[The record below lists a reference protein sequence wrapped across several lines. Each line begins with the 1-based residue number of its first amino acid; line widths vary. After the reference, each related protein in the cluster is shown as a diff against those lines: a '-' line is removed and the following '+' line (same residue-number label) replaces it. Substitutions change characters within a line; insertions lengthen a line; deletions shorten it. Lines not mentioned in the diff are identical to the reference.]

1 MSTRAGTRIT
11 VLQFCLLFGMGVVLA
26 RAAQL
31 QLIEGRQLG
40 RQAAQ
45 RRTEHRMLEARRGA
59 IYDRRGQPLA
69 ITQEFYHAGVAP
81 NEVESRSRFVR
92 SVSRA
97 LGVSANELDRKMRSK
112 RYVYFHGPFTAS
124 QLEPVR
130 GMKGLHLESSYARA
144 YPARRLAGPVIGRLN
159 ADSGGGASG
168 LELALDS
175 LLSGV
180 PGEAVL
186 LRDRFGQRYESPARR
201 VRDPVAGN
209 DIWLTLDA
217 ELQDIAERTLEDA
230 IGDFKAKGGDIVFL
244 EPRTG
249 EILAVASRQIQNGET
264 LARPTAF
271 TDPFEPGSTA
281 KLFTAAALLKLKR
294 VDSTD
299 RVSGE
304 GGRWAMPI
312 RNHSPRVIEDVHRV
326 DGQLT
331 LADAIKVSSNIAMA
345 KFSARLSPREQF
357 EILRDFGFGSPTG
370 VEFPSE
376 SRGEL
381 RAPERWL
388 LDYSRASHAMGYE
401 FSVTALQLASAYAAI
416 ANDGVLVTPSLVRE
430 IRAPDGD
437 LLYRHQPEP
446 VRRAVSSELATKLR
460 GYLRAVVSEGG
471 TGERARLANFDLVGK
486 TGTAQLLRN
495 GRYQELYVASFAAL
509 FPADDPQLVIVVKL
523 SELEGSV
530 IYGGQTA
537 APVTRSMLE
546 QALASRRIALD
557 RQRLM
562 PATTTSLPDVRDTL
576 SDAPVPVQV
585 VRWPLDQS
593 DSAKEANVTVP
604 LVKGRSI
611 REAALA
617 LHQRGL
623 RVSVHGKGTVVRS
636 EPSAGDAARPGQL
649 VTLWTTE

>member
-1 MSTRAGTRIT
+1 MSNRPGTRIT
-11 VLQFCLLFGMGVVLA
+11 VLQFFLLLGMGLVLA

-31 QLIEGRQLG
+31 QLIEGSKLRA
-40 RQAAQ
+40 QASE
-45 RRTEHRMLEARRGA
+45 RRTERRVLEARRGA

-69 ITQEFYHAGVAP
+69 ISQEFYHAGVAP
-81 NEVESRSRFVR
+81 NEVENRTRFVR

-97 LGVSANELDRKMRSK
+97 LGISARELERRMRSK
-112 RYVYFHGPFTAS
+112 RYAYFHGPFTAS
-124 QLEPVR
+124 QLAPVR
-130 GMKGLHLESSYARA
+130 GARGLHLESEFARA
-144 YPARRLAGPVIGRLN
+144 YPARRLASSVIGRLD

-175 LLSGV
+175 LLRGV

-186 LRDRFGQRYESPARR
+186 LRDRFGQRYESPGRR
-201 VRDPVAGN
+201 LRDPVAGH
-209 DIWLTLDA
+209 DVWLTLDA

-230 IGDFKAKGGDIVFL
+230 IADFGAKGGDIVFL

-249 EILAVASRQIQNGET
+249 EILAVASRQIHNGES

-281 KLFTAAALLKLKR
+281 KLFTAAALIQLDK
-294 VDSTD
+294 VDTAD

-312 RNHSPRVIEDVHRV
+312 RNHSPRIIEDVHRV

-345 KFSARLSPREQF
+345 KFSARLSPLEQF
-357 EILRDFGFGSPTG
+357 EMLRDFGFGSPTG

-401 FSVTALQLASAYAAI
+401 FSVTALQLASAYAAV
-416 ANDGVLVTPSLVRE
+416 ANDGVLLTPTLVRE
-430 IRAPDGD
+430 VRAPDGR

-446 VRRAVSSELATKLR
+446 VRRVVSSELASRLR
-460 GYLRAVVSEGG
+460 AYLRAVVSEGG
-471 TGERARLANFDLVGK
+471 TGERARLANFELVGK
-486 TGTAQLLRN
+486 TGTAKLLRD
-495 GRYQELYVASFAAL
+495 GRYQDLYVASFAAL

-562 PATTTSLPDVRDTL
+562 PATTTSLPEYRDTL
-576 SDAPVPVQV
+576 SDGPVPVQS
-585 VRWPLDQS
+585 VRWPLPAA
-593 DSAKEANVTVP
+593 DSGKRGKVAIP
-604 LVKGRSI
+604 LVKGRSV

-623 RVSVHGKGTVVRS
+623 RVSVNGSGTVVS
-636 EPSAGDAARPGQL
+636 SDPAAGEPARPGQL
-649 VTLWTTE
+649 VTLWTSE

>member
-1 MSTRAGTRIT
+1 MSNRPGTRIT
-11 VLQFCLLFGMGVVLA
+11 VLQFFLLLGMGLVLA

-31 QLIEGRQLG
+31 QLIEGSKLRA
-40 RQAAQ
+40 QASE
-45 RRTEHRMLEARRGA
+45 RRTERRVLEARRGA

-69 ITQEFYHAGVAP
+69 ISQEFYHAGVAP
-81 NEVESRSRFVR
+81 NEVENRTRFVR

-97 LGVSANELDRKMRSK
+97 LGISARELERRMRSK

-124 QLEPVR
+124 QLAPVR
-130 GMKGLHLESSYARA
+130 GARGLHLESEFARA
-144 YPARRLAGPVIGRLN
+144 YPARRLASSVIGRLD
-159 ADSGGGASG
+159 ADSGDGASG

-175 LLSGV
+175 LLRGV

-186 LRDRFGQRYESPARR
+186 LRDRFGQRYESPGRR
-201 VRDPVAGN
+201 LRDPVAGH
-209 DIWLTLDA
+209 DVWLTLDA

-230 IGDFKAKGGDIVFL
+230 IADFGAKGGDIVFL

-249 EILAVASRQIQNGET
+249 EILAVASRQLHNGESR
-264 LARPTAF
+264 ARPTAF

-281 KLFTAAALLKLKR
+281 KLFTAAALIQLDK
-294 VDSTD
+294 VDSAD

-304 GGRWAMPI
+304 SGRWAMPI
-312 RNHSPRVIEDVHRV
+312 RNHSPRIIEDVHRV

-345 KFSARLSPREQF
+345 KFSARLSPLEQF
-357 EILRDFGFGSPTG
+357 EMLRDFGFGSPTG

-401 FSVTALQLASAYAAI
+401 FSVTALQLASAYAAV
-416 ANDGVLVTPSLVRE
+416 ANDSVLLTPTLVRE
-430 IRAPDGD
+430 VRAPDGR

-446 VRRAVSSELATKLR
+446 VRRVVSSELAARLR
-460 GYLRAVVSEGG
+460 AYLRAVVSEGG
-471 TGERARLANFDLVGK
+471 TGERARLANFELVGK
-486 TGTAQLLRN
+486 TGTAKLLRD
-495 GRYQELYVASFAAL
+495 GRYQDLYVASFAAL

-562 PATTTSLPDVRDTL
+562 PATTTSLPEYRDTL
-576 SDAPVPVQV
+576 SDGPVPVQS
-585 VRWPLDQS
+585 VRWPLPAA
-593 DSAKEANVTVP
+593 DSGKRGKVAIP
-604 LVKGRSI
+604 LVKGRSV

-623 RVSVHGKGTVVRS
+623 RVSVNGSGTVVRS
-636 EPSAGDAARPGQL
+636 DPAAGEPARPGQL
-649 VTLWTTE
+649 VTLWTSE